1 MFKIVAGIVLICVAC
16 TASAQSTKNQLI
28 QRLLQ
33 LWPLESV
40 GMAMLRRP
48 IDDSLRKAEVV
59 LQGRVAPE
67 RRDSALKDISAE
79 TQKFYDETVPMVRET
94 SNKLVQ
100 STVVPILAE
109 KFTEAELRQI
119 IAMFEAPVKAKFEAV
134 TPEIQKALG
143 KKIAA
148 EMAPTITP
156 KMEALQQK
164 IGERLKAAATAP

>member
-1 MFKIVAGIVLICVAC
+1 MFRIVAGIVLITVAC
-16 TASAQSTKNQLI
+16 AASAQSTKDQLI

-33 LWPLESV
+33 LWHVESV
-40 GMAMLRRP
+40 GITMLRGP
-48 IDDSLRKAEVV
+48 IDESLRKAEAV

-67 RRDSALKDISAE
+67 RREGALKDITAD

-94 SNKLVQ
+94 SKKLVQ

-119 IAMFEAPVKAKFEAV
+119 IAMLEAPVKAKFEAA

-143 KKIAA
+143 KKIAT
-148 EMAPTITP
+148 EMAGTITP
-156 KMEALQQK
+156 KMEELQKK
-164 IGERLKAAATAP
+164 IGERLKTAVTP